1 MRKVMIV
8 SLLISSLVFGPAPDY
23 YAETISLQVDKEPH
37 MNAADEVPQSV
48 IITIEVN
55 GLEVVDVLKILAKKS
70 GLNIVAGKNVRGTV
84 SIFLQE
90 VEVTKALR
98 IILAT
103 AGLAYDEREGI
114 INVMTRADYEA
125 VYGVSY
131 DDKRQ
136 TKFIK
141 LTHVSAHEVK
151 TIIEALRSTVGEI
164 LVNAGTNALILID
177 TPAALESMRNAI
189 EQIDAPQSSHV
200 FILKYASAA
209 DIEDKLTE
217 LITPDF
223 GVLKVDE
230 RTNKIVVRDTAAKI
244 NAIADMITAF
254 DEKPRQVLMEA
265 KIVEVTLDDEYILG
279 VDWDAIFKRTDAS
292 AISYASEAFGGVSV
306 PATSGPLADAGSSLP
321 VFTLNNSSNDFHAV
335 ITALEGMGKTNILS
349 NPRVTVLNN
358 EEATIAVATRQPFV
372 SQTVVQ
378 GDTTS
383 TTADNVE
390 FVDVGVTLS
399 VRVTISDDDYILTE
413 VKPEVSTAGTP
424 LTLTSTD
431 TNGQP
436 FTRTVVPVV
445 TSQEVETKVL
455 VKTGTTIVLG
465 GLIQD
470 SESVMIKKL
479 PILGDLPLIGALF
492 RNKVDDFK
500 KTELVI
506 FITPRIIAPDISSRE
521 RELFFDENDRKKEFN
536 ELGGPSNEFYKSS
549 QDSQFYLDVHDEPYW
564 QKNRKL
570 NGILIQ
576 NYSDVYSVNREL
588 EVQNTIAGLSSE
600 VTFIEG

>member
-1 MRKVMIV
+1 
-8 SLLISSLVFGPAPDY
+8 
-23 YAETISLQVDKEPH
+23 
-37 MNAADEVPQSV
+37 MN
-48 IITIEVN
+48 ITIEVN

-84 SIFLQE
+84 SIFLQN
-90 VEVTKALR
+90 VEVRKALR
-98 IILAT
+98 IILST

-136 TKFIK
+136 TEFIR
-141 LTHVSAHEVK
+141 LTHVSAQEVK
-151 TIIEALRSTVGEI
+151 TIIDSLRSTVGEI
-164 LVNAGTNALILID
+164 IVNDGTNALILID
-177 TPAALESMRNAI
+177 TPTALASMRHAI
-189 EQIDAPQSSHV
+189 EQIDVPQSSRV
-200 FILKYASAA
+200 FILKYATAE
-209 DIEDKLTE
+209 DIEEKLAE
-217 LITPDF
+217 VITPNF
-223 GVLKVDE
+223 GMLKIDE
-230 RTNKIVVRDTAAKI
+230 RTNKIVVRDTPAKI
-244 NAIADMITAF
+244 NTIADMITAF

-265 KIVEVTLDDEYILG
+265 KIVEVTLDDEYVLG
-279 VDWDAIFKRTDAS
+279 IDWDAIFKRTDAS
-292 AISYASEAFGGVSV
+292 PITFESQEFGGITV
-306 PATSGPLADAGSSLP
+306 PGTSGPLSDAGNSLP
-321 VFTLNNSSNDFHAV
+321 VFTLNNSSNDFHV
-335 ITALEGMGKTNILS
+335 IITALEGMGKTNILS

-399 VRVTISDDDYILTE
+399 VKATISDDDYILTE

-424 LTLTSTD
+424 LTLTSAD
-431 TNGQP
+431 SNGQQ

-470 SESVMIKKL
+470 SESVTVKKL
-479 PILGDLPLIGALF
+479 PLLGDIPLVGALF
-492 RNKVDDFK
+492 RNKVNDFK
-500 KTELVI
+500 KTELVV
-506 FITPRIIAPDISSRE
+506 FITPRIIHPDVSTRE
-521 RELFFDENDRKKEFN
+521 EELYFDENGQKKEFN
-536 ELGGPSNEFYKSS
+536 DIGGPSNEFYNAS

-576 NYSDVYSVNREL
+576 KYSDVYSTNRET
-588 EVQNTIAGLSSE
+588 EVQNTIAGLTGE
-600 VTFIEG
+600 AALIEG